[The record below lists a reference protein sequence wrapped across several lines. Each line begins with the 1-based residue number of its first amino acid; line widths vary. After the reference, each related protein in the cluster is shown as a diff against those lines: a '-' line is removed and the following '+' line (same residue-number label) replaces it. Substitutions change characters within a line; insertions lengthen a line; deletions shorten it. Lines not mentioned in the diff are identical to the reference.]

1 MENTYDAQEKKSIR
15 SFEDLTAWQEGHKL
29 VLLIYRLTKS
39 FPREEC
45 FGLTSQLRRAGVSI
59 TSNLAEGFSRASR
72 KEKLQFYTIALGS
85 LMEVQSQ
92 LLLSRDIP
100 YITKEAFEE
109 AYPMTTSTR
118 RLILGLKRSAQSK
131 DE

>member
-1 MENTYDAQEKKSIR
+1 MENTYDTQAKKSIR
-15 SFEDLTAWQEGHKL
+15 GFEDLIAWQEGHKL

-59 TSNLAEGFSRASR
+59 TSNIAEGFSRASR

-100 YITKEAFEE
+100 YITKQAFEE
-109 AYPMTTSTR
+109 TYPMTTSTR

-131 DE
+131 DG